1 VKITKKLATKLHEG
15 TPRKKKSVK
24 VRENPCKSVAKKIK
38 NKIAKKGVNMKEEK
52 LGNYSEDEKVYWLKR
67 FSGNFDRTET
77 SPYKKRDFISLMN
90 YTQEELEALLAFTEK
105 IKSGKDT
112 NQYLANKTL
121 GLMFGVASTRTR
133 ISFQVGARQLG
144 GHADFY
150 NTNDLQL
157 VYHESLIDTI
167 RVMERYIDGLV
178 VRMYDMKNYGKG
190 RQALDLLAKHGNI
203 PVINAL
209 DDKDHPCQVM
219 GDIFTMKEKFGEDYK
234 KKRVVFTWGYSW
246 RQKSP
251 GVPHSMITAAAL
263 LGMNIVFA
271 YPPGFELDEEYVSF
285 ARKAVKQSGG
295 TVEFSN
301 HLLEASRDADVIY
314 VKSWKSL
321 NMSSEED
328 QKFREQPHIRCDWCV
343 SDQHFKVAKPGALFM
358 NCLPIIRGEQATAEV
373 IDGKHSII
381 YDEAEN
387 RLHIQKAIMAGLI
400 P

>member
-1 VKITKKLATKLHEG
+1 MKKEQLE
-15 TPRKKKSVK
+15 SYN
-24 VRENPCKSVAKKIK
+24 EN
-38 NKIAKKGVNMKEEK
+38 ER
-52 LGNYSEDEKVYWLKR
+52 VYWLKR
-67 FSGNFDRTET
+67 FSGNFQMAET

-90 YTQEELEALLAFTEK
+90 YTPAELEALLEFTER

-112 NQYLANKTL
+112 RQYLDKKTV

-157 VYHESLIDTI
+157 VYHESLIDTV

-178 VRMYDMKNYGKG
+178 VRMYDMKHYGKG
-190 RQALDLLAKHGNI
+190 REALDLLAEYGTI

-219 GDIFTMKEKFGEDYK
+219 GDILTLKEKFGEDYK
-234 KKRVVFTWGYSW
+234 KKKVVFTWGYSW

-251 GVPHSMITAAAL
+251 GVPHSMMTAAAL

-271 YPPGFELDEEYVSF
+271 YPRGFDLDEEHVSF
-285 ARKAVKQSGG
+285 AKEAVKQSGG
-295 TVEFSN
+295 TLEFSN
-301 HLLEASRDADVIY
+301 DLREACEDADVIY

-328 QKFREQPHIRCDWCV
+328 QKFREQPRVRRDWCV
-343 SDQHFKVAKPGALFM
+343 SDDHFKLAKPGALFM

-373 IDGKHSII
+373 IDGKHSVI

-400 P
+400 R

>member
-1 VKITKKLATKLHEG
+1 MKK
-15 TPRKKKSVK
+15 
-24 VRENPCKSVAKKIK
+24 
-38 NKIAKKGVNMKEEK
+38 EK
-52 LGNYSEDEKVYWLKR
+52 LENYNENERVYWLKR
-67 FSGNFDRTET
+67 FSGNFET
-77 SPYKKRDFISLMN
+77 AEPSPYKKRDFISLMN
-90 YTQEELEALLAFTEK
+90 YTQAELEALLEFTER

-112 NQYLANKTL
+112 GRYLDKKTV

-144 GHADFY
+144 GYADFY

-157 VYHESLIDTI
+157 VYKESLIDTI
-167 RVMERYIDGLV
+167 RVMSRYIDALV
-178 VRMYDMKNYGKG
+178 VRMYDMNNYGKG
-190 RQALDLLAKHGNI
+190 REALEILSEQGTI

-209 DDKDHPCQVM
+209 DDKDHPCQVL
-219 GDIFTMKEKFGEDYK
+219 GDVFTIKEKFGDDYK

-251 GVPHSMITAAAL
+251 GVSHSMLAASSI
-263 LGMNIVFA
+263 LGMNIVFV
-271 YPPGFELDEEYVSF
+271 YPRGFELDEEYVSF
-285 ARKAVKQSGG
+285 AREAVKQSGG
-295 TVEFSN
+295 TLEFSDN
-301 HLLEASRDADVIY
+301 LAEACEGADVIY
-314 VKSWKSL
+314 VKSWKAL

-328 QKFREQPHIRCDWCV
+328 KKIRENIRQDWCI
-343 SDQHFKVAKPGALFM
+343 SEEHFKCANPGAVFM

-400 P
+400 R